1 VVGEQGG
8 RGGGTAPLTGGAGA
22 TAPLMT
28 EAAGDHAQ
36 LSAQVLAAYDSS
48 AQDWAD
54 GPVLMY
60 APLAT
65 ALVRAASA
73 GTLDGQSVLDI
84 GAGTGVAGRAALAAG
99 AKRVVSVD
107 LAHGMLRHCGQDLHP
122 LAADAASL
130 PFRDGSFD
138 LVLAAFSLSHLPDLA
153 AGLTQIRRTARALAA
168 SAFSPEWT
176 HPAKDAVDAT
186 LAASG
191 YRRPDW
197 HDWLKIHGESAAGD
211 PERLAAQATAAGF
224 TGVSVRTVAV
234 ETGIRAPAEFVS
246 WRLGMAQA
254 APFVR
259 ALDPLA
265 QAELRRAAGR
275 AVAAA
280 GGGPLTV
287 PMLVLT
293 AA

>member
-1 VVGEQGG
+1 MVGEQGD
-8 RGGGTAPLTGGAGA
+8 RRGGTAPLRGGAAGTGPLKGGA
-22 TAPLMT
+22 D
-28 EAAGDHAQ
+28 GVHAR
-36 LSAQVLAAYDSS
+36 LRAQVRAAYDSS

-60 APLAT
+60 APLAK
-65 ALVRAASA
+65 ALVRAAPA
-73 GTLDGQSVLDI
+73 GTLDGQAVLDI

-107 LAHGMLRHCGQDLHP
+107 LARNMLRRCGADLHP

-153 AGLTQIRRTARALAA
+153 AGLTEIRRTGRALAA
-168 SAFSPEWT
+168 SAFSPQWT

-191 YRRPDW
+191 YRPPDW
-197 HDWLKIHGESAAGD
+197 HDWLKAHGESAAGD
-211 PERLAAQATAAGF
+211 PARLAAQATAAGF
-224 TGVSVRTVAV
+224 TGVSVRTVLV
-234 ETGIRAPAEFVS
+234 ETGIRDPAEFVS

-259 ALDPLA
+259 ALEPPA
-265 QAELRRAAGR
+265 RAELRRAAEH